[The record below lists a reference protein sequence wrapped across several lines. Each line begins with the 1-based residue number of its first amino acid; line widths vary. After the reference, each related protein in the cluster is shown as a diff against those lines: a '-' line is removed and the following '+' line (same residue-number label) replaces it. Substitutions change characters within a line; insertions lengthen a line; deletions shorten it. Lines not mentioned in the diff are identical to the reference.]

1 MWYES
6 EVRILGRGGFT
17 SSDGGRERGRPKE
30 EGTMKRIS
38 QNEVCV
44 KTPLKNLLFCI
55 LIQQM
60 YFKVKIFK
68 LKMHTPV
75 SFEHIHLGRC
85 QHYRCM

>member
-1 MWYES
+1 MRGDGGRGFAVRVRRAIEPMWYES

-38 QNEVCV
+38 QKEVCV
-44 KTPLKNLLFCI
+44 KTPLRNLLFCI

-60 YFKVKIFK
+60 YFKGKIF
-68 LKMHTPV
+68 
-75 SFEHIHLGRC
+75 
-85 QHYRCM
+85 